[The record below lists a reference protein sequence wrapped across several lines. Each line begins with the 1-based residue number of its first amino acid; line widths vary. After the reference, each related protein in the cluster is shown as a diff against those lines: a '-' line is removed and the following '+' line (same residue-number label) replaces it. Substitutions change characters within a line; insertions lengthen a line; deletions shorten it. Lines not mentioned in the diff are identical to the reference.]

1 MNINEVFDSKY
12 LRAADLQGKTPV
24 VTITQIEMAKMQD
37 GQNKPC
43 IFLNNKPKGLVLNKT
58 NATMI
63 AKLYGGETD
72 AWIGKQVRLITA
84 WVEYQ
89 GDTVQAIRI
98 RPPSDVVYTADTP
111 AAAPVIPPAHSQDDY
126 GALDDEVPF

>member
-1 MNINEVFDSKY
+1 MNINEIFDSKY
-12 LRAADLQGKTPV
+12 LRASDLKDKQPV

-37 GQNKPC
+37 GANKPC
-43 IFLNNKPKGLVLNKT
+43 IYVNNNPKALVLNKT

-63 AKLYGGETD
+63 GKLYGNETD
-72 AWIGKQVRLITA
+72 AWIGKKIKLITA

-98 RPPSDVVYTADTP
+98 RPPSEATHTFD
-111 AAAPVIPPAHSQDDY
+111 AAPADDALVPPRGHPA
-126 GALDDEVPF
+126 ALDDEVPF